1 MSLEYILVVSA
12 VFIPPVWRDKSNQS
26 RMGTY
31 LGLGKAPIVVVS
43 NGAIIF
49 NPSTENSIFIF
60 GFYTVKAKPLKPLVS
75 GVSGVSGKT
84 KSFLK
89 EKHYKNFV
97 FT

>member
-1 MSLEYILVVSA
+1 
-12 VFIPPVWRDKSNQS
+12 
-26 RMGTY
+26 MGTY

-75 GVSGVSGKT
+75 GVSGKT

>member
-1 MSLEYILVVSA
+1 
-12 VFIPPVWRDKSNQS
+12 
-26 RMGTY
+26 MGTY

-43 NGAIIF
+43 NGAIIS
-49 NPSTENSIFIF
+49 NPSTENSIFVF
-60 GFYTVKAKPLKPLVS
+60 GYATLKVKRVKPSVS